1 VRFATLRTDG
11 TERAAV
17 LVPGRGYA
25 PLGAVDASLPD
36 DLVAALSGGL
46 PADLPMRAA
55 GLDDARLIPIGR
67 AAFGA
72 LLRRPR
78 KLLGIGLNYRE
89 HAGDLEAPLPDEP
102 ASFLKGDHTII
113 GPGAAILLPPQSR
126 RVTAEAEL
134 GLVIG
139 RECWRVDRSTALEY
153 VAGVVPVLDQTAED
167 ILRRNPRFLTRAKNF
182 PTFLSIGPELV
193 TLDEAG
199 TLEDLEVATVRNGT
213 VHRANTVADMLV
225 PPAELVAFHSHVMP
239 LYPGDVISTGTPGAV
254 VIEDGDEVECRIS
267 GIGVLRN
274 SVVAAGGTSWRADA
288 TT

>member
-1 VRFATLRTDG
+1 VRLASLRTDG
-11 TERAAV
+11 SERAAV
-17 LVPGRGYA
+17 LVPDRGYA
-25 PLGAVDASLPD
+25 PLGAVDPSLPD
-36 DLVAALSGGL
+36 DLVAALSAGL
-46 PADLPMRAA
+46 PADLPARAA
-55 GLDDARLIPIGR
+55 GLDDAHLIPVR
-67 AAFGA
+67 QAVFGP

-89 HAGDLEAPLPDEP
+89 HAGDLEAALPDEP

-113 GPGAAILLPPQSR
+113 GPEDPILLPPQSR

-134 GLVIG
+134 GLVIR
-139 RECWRVDRSTALEY
+139 RECWRIDLPDALAC
-153 VAGVVPVLDQTAED
+153 VAGVVPILDQTAED

-199 TLEDLEVATVRNGT
+199 TLNRLEVATVRNGS
-213 VHRANTVADMLV
+213 VHRKNTVANMLV
-225 PPAELVAFHSHVMP
+225 PPAELLAFHSHVMP

-254 VIEDGDEVECRIS
+254 VIGDGDVVECRIP

-274 SVVAAGGTSWRADA
+274 PVRRPND
-288 TT
+288 